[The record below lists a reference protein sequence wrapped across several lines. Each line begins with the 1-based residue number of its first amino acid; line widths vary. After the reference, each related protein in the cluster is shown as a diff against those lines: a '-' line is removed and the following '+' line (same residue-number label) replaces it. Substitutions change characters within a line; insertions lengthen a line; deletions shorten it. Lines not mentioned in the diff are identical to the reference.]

1 MKKLVKKISIVV
13 LSLLFSVCLL
23 LLGGQVFQAA
33 DFAHAAAA
41 KTTINISASKQKL
54 LPGDTF
60 TLTITVS
67 SSRENLNWN
76 SFNFVVT
83 PISSTDPSLPNSDIA
98 KYFSEEEHEFDA
110 AGWSS
115 RYTDSSAGL
124 FTSTN
129 LGKQGMAIVLSN
141 KATNPYTTSRSL
153 TVTVTLKVAD
163 DAAGCTF
170 NFGVPTN
177 KQNYVGYLDGTN
189 KILDYATQATTL
201 NGRNQTVAAGE
212 VIFSSNLLP
221 MEIAAPSSDATMS
234 KLSVGSGSATSGVA
248 VADQMQWKNSAE
260 NLQNF
265 RVKVDAN
272 DTNATYQVS
281 VGNKDATA
289 GSFPADKTTG
299 ALKSGQE
306 SGNLNLTANNNATGI
321 AKVFIRIIAPDKVAT
336 KDYCLTVT
344 STYVRIRT
352 LTVTPQR
359 PGGAV
364 SVPKNGLDGAFSPT
378 KTAYTVFVP
387 SDVTDSAGVQ
397 FVPQIAGGY
406 GISEDIAVTEATN
419 CTAASTVKS
428 GATLLVTNIKNN
440 ATLKLTATAASKDTT
455 QTYVFTFKTV
465 NIDTSIASFTVT
477 GKDDGATYNRDST
490 KTSVDYYFSL
500 PSSSGFQGK
509 FALSTTASTSTVTVG
524 GKAYAPDT
532 LYGAGTYTVVVTAEA
547 GNTKNYSVTVESKFD
562 AAKFENISVSIGGG
576 SYEDILA
583 PGADGKW
590 EGLGTSNEI
599 YTREV
604 PVSANTDFKIKGT
617 ASAGASVTVGSGLS
631 KPTAGQ
637 EQVLTGSLKHGRNE
651 FRVSLSTDEGTKNY
665 TFVINVLEKKNTIT
679 GVTLTYNGKAIDGF
693 TFNAATK
700 EYNVTVPY
708 STASSQITVTTD
720 GTYTRVFAENGDQ
733 FKSDSAK
740 REHSTNFPF
749 ALPDPDATVNT
760 VKFHA
765 VSDMNLSGL
774 SEAGEWYTITVTRSE
789 ANKDVTLS
797 ELSITI
803 GTKTYPIE
811 LQDGKF
817 TYPLELT
824 DEELD
829 SASVSISAKATAG
842 TSTISGD
849 TSADLKFESSKGI
862 NSFNVTV
869 TSEDGVTKQTYTI
882 AVSRNEITLNKDIS
896 IKSIAILG
904 NDAVDYS
911 AKELKIN
918 EPMEISVPYGVTR
931 VNITA
936 IPGYSGATINGDGS
950 IELSEKAGEAKEIRV
965 YAVAEDG
972 ETNKDGASAYIFKI
986 TRAEKRES
994 GLSNLTIDGVQVNGF
1009 NTEKITYNHQ
1019 VVSTTEKIEIRAIAE
1034 DESATVKINVGAEIA
1049 KGAGDATGSYAFTA
1063 AAGERDSVTFTISV
1077 EIDGEAKTYTVVVVR
1092 ASQSPHLVSL
1102 YVGNY
1107 KITDVKG
1114 NIIGNEDATALA
1126 PAPQTFYVNI
1136 DINFGTVIEIS
1147 AKASDE
1153 LAEMKIGKNIEMFIG
1168 TFTVQEDLTSQL
1180 ENSATASVRLTIRPA
1195 GSVGIEASYD
1205 IHFTVLTSDTSATIN
1220 IFKDTNSTNPLSDFN
1235 NEYVVNANL
1244 PVYGPYTV
1252 DQANLNFQI
1261 NLADVG
1267 GAKGTYQVR
1276 RRNNKSED
1284 VLMVDNG
1291 TAVDGGVRLAYGT
1304 NIFCVKITSSDKK
1317 AERTVVIVMERGGVG
1332 AKSIEVKGSEDFR
1345 FDAGATSF
1353 ICSVGNGVTS
1363 LKDQISVTLNSDD
1376 LEYKLV
1382 GADGELPAGG
1392 FAQIK
1397 VEIYA
1402 KSAGASAT
1410 ADTDP
1415 LKTIYI
1421 DVFRQ
1426 AAVVPVVEQ
1435 AETPLWQIILFWALV
1450 GLVVIELII
1459 IIAIPK
1465 RKKSAQQVV
1474 VAAAPMAY
1482 APVQPVQTV
1491 QPVQPQAPQAPAAP
1505 PPTAPAP
1512 PPAPAPR
1519 PAEPSRSAN
1528 AKPFVSP
1535 DNSGYY
1541 GNNSGGYYGNG
1552 GNSGYGGGYGNG
1564 SYGNGSYGGGYGN
1577 GSYGNGSYGNNDDN
1591 DKY

>member
-1 MKKLVKKISIVV
+1 MKKAIKHISLAIVSV
-13 LSLLFSVCLL
+13 VFFLCVVVFGANIVFTNKTEKAFAVNPNTTVTLS
-23 LLGGQVFQAA
+23 A
-33 DFAHAAAA
+33 D
-41 KTTINISASKQKL
+41 KTRVV
-54 LPGDTF
+54 PGDTF
-60 TLTITVS
+60 KLTVTV
-67 SSRENLNWN
+67 
-76 SFNFVVT
+76 T
-83 PISSTDPSLPNSDIA
+83 STIPNGTWSALDFMVSPLQA
-98 KYFSEEEHEFDA
+98 NGEFDA
-110 AGWSS
+110 TMCPYLSS
-115 RYTDSSAGL
+115 PSHTTNMTTYTDSSADYFGVNPNEEVPGL
-124 FTSTN
+124 RISLAWKSGNEISVSTACVFEFDIVVAENAPGGTSIQFGIEKYDTN
-129 LGKQGMAIVLSN
+129 FVDYNDMEIEVTADTDEFACN
-141 KATNPYTTSRSL
+141 
-153 TVTVTLKVAD
+153 TVTVTVD
-163 DAAGCTF
+163 
-170 NFGVPTN
+170 
-177 KQNYVGYLDGTN
+177 
-189 KILDYATQATTL
+189 
-201 NGRNQTVAAGE
+201 
-212 VIFSSNLLP
+212 
-221 MEIAAPSSDATMS
+221 APSSDATM
-234 KLSVGSGSATSGVA
+234 KGLTVGSGSATSGVA
-248 VADQMQWKNSAE
+248 VAEQMQWKNPAE

-272 DTNATYQVS
+272 DSNATYQVS
-281 VGNKDATA
+281 VGSGTATA

-306 SGNLNLTANNNATGI
+306 SGNLNLMQNNNTTGI

-336 KDYCLTVT
+336 KEYCLTVT
-344 STYVRIRT
+344 SNYVRIRM

-359 PGGAV
+359 PGGAAA
-364 SVPKNGLDGAFSPT
+364 VPKNGLDGAFSGT
-378 KTAYTVFVP
+378 KYSYTVFVP

-397 FVPQIAGGY
+397 FVPQIPGGY
-406 GISEDIAVTEATN
+406 GISEDIAVTDVAN
-419 CTAASTVKS
+419 CTASSSVKN
-428 GATLLVTNIKNN
+428 GATLLVTNVKNN
-440 ATLKLTATAASKDTT
+440 ATLKLTATAASGDT
-455 QTYVFTFKTV
+455 QTYTFTFKTV
-465 NIDTSIASFTVT
+465 NIDTSIASFTMT
-477 GKDDGATYNRDST
+477 GKNDGATYNSDST
-490 KTSVDYYFSL
+490 KASADYYFSL
-500 PSSSGFQGK
+500 PSPTGFQGT
-509 FALSTTASTSTVTVG
+509 FHIQAAQTTSKVTVNGAAYNASTQ
-524 GKAYAPDT
+524 
-532 LYGAGTYTVVVTAEA
+532 YGAGTYTVRVTAEA
-547 GNTKNYSVTVESKFD
+547 GNTEDYSVTVENKFD
-562 AAKFENISVSIGGG
+562 AAKFESISLSIGGG

-583 PGADGKW
+583 SGADGKW
-590 EGLGTSNEI
+590 EGLETSSAV

-604 PVSANTDFKIKGT
+604 PVSANTEFKIKGT
-617 ASAGASVTVGSGLS
+617 VSAGASVTVGGGLS
-631 KPTAGQ
+631 EPTAGQ
-637 EQVLTGSLKHGRNE
+637 EQVLTGSLKHGKNE
-651 FRVSLSTDEGTKNY
+651 FRVSLSTDEGTKVY

-679 GVTLTYNGKAIDGF
+679 GITLTYNGKAIDGF
-693 TFNAATK
+693 AFNQNTK
-700 EYNVTVPY
+700 EYNIIVPY
-708 STASSQITVTTD
+708 STANAQLAVTTD
-720 GTYTRVFAENGDQ
+720 GTYTRVFADNGDQ

-740 REHSTNFPF
+740 REHTSNFLF
-749 ALPDPDATVNT
+749 TLPNPDATVNT

-774 SEAGEWYTITVTRSE
+774 SEAGDWYTITVTRSA
-789 ANKDVTLS
+789 ANKDVSLNKLT
-797 ELSITI
+797 ITI
-803 GTKTYPIE
+803 GTKEYEIS
-811 LQDGKF
+811 LKDGQF

-824 DEELD
+824 DETLD
-829 SASVSISAKATAG
+829 SASVSITAIPNAS
-842 TSTISGD
+842 TSTVSGD
-849 TSADLKFESSKGI
+849 TSSDLKFESSKGI

-896 IKSIAILG
+896 IKNVTILG
-904 NDAVDYS
+904 NDTVQYYNGAPSIGNVV
-911 AKELKIN
+911 
-918 EPMEISVPYGVTR
+918 EISVPFGVTR

-936 IPGYSGATINGDGS
+936 MPGYSGASIKGDGAV
-950 IELSEKAGEAKEIRV
+950 ELADTAGVAKEIKV

-972 ETNKDGASAYIFKI
+972 VTNQDGASAYIFKI
-986 TRAEKRES
+986 TRQEQRKS
-994 GLSNLTIDGVQVNGF
+994 GLTNLTIDGVQVNGF

-1034 DESATVKINVGAEIA
+1034 EDSATVKINVGVEIA
-1049 KGAGDATGSYAFTA
+1049 KGAGDATASYTFTA

-1220 IFKDTNSTNPLSDFN
+1220 IFKDSNGTDPLADFN
-1235 NEYVVNANL
+1235 NEYVVNADL

-1252 DQANLNFQI
+1252 DQASLNFQI
-1261 NLADVG
+1261 NLADLG

-1276 RRNNKSED
+1276 RRNNKNED

-1363 LKDQISVTLNSDD
+1363 LKDQISVTLNNDD
-1376 LEYKLV
+1376 LEYKIV
-1382 GADGELPAGG
+1382 GADGELPEGG

-1410 ADTDP
+1410 ADADP

-1426 AAVVPVVEQ
+1426 GALVTVAEQ
-1435 AETPLWQIILFWALV
+1435 TPLWQIILFWALV

-1465 RKKSAQQVV
+1465 RKKNAQQVV

-1491 QPVQPQAPQAPAAP
+1491 QPVQPQAPQTPAAP

-1541 GNNSGGYYGNG
+1541 GNNGGYYGNG
-1552 GNSGYGGGYGNG
+1552 GNSGYGG
-1564 SYGNGSYGGGYGN
+1564 YGNGSYGGGYG
-1577 GSYGNGSYGNNDDN
+1577 GYGNNDDN

>member
-1 MKKLVKKISIVV
+1 MKKAIKH
-13 LSLLFSVCLL
+13 LSLAVLTVVFFLCVTLFSVSILNTSKMEKA
-23 LLGGQVFQAA
+23 FAA
-33 DFAHAAAA
+33 EPNTKVTLSTDKARVV
-41 KTTINISASKQKL
+41 
-54 LPGDTF
+54 PGDSF
-60 TLTITVS
+60 TLTVK
-67 SSRENLNWN
+67 
-76 SFNFVVT
+76 
-83 PISSTDPSLPNSDIA
+83 ISSTLKDSTWYSIYFVVSPLKNNDVDGTIGQYLEMEEKTTNMPALSYFDVCTDFFKKDPASELPGILVAVSNNARTDTPTTTDCVFTFKIRVAENAPGGYPIVFDVIEDSLNGLDYNMGDLFVGADEPD
-98 KYFSEEEHEFDA
+98 FSC
-110 AGWSS
+110 
-115 RYTDSSAGL
+115 
-124 FTSTN
+124 N
-129 LGKQGMAIVLSN
+129 
-141 KATNPYTTSRSL
+141 SL
-153 TVTVTLKVAD
+153 TVTID
-163 DAAGCTF
+163 
-170 NFGVPTN
+170 
-177 KQNYVGYLDGTN
+177 
-189 KILDYATQATTL
+189 
-201 NGRNQTVAAGE
+201 
-212 VIFSSNLLP
+212 
-221 MEIAAPSSDATMS
+221 APSSDATMS
-234 KLSVGSGSATSGVA
+234 KLSVGSGSATNGVA
-248 VADQMQWKNSAE
+248 VADQMQWKNPAE

-306 SGNLNLTANNNATGI
+306 SGNLNLIANNNATGI

-344 STYVRIRT
+344 STYVRLRS

-364 SVPKNGLDGAFSPT
+364 TVPKNGLDGAFSPT
-378 KTAYTVFVP
+378 KTSYTVYVP

-509 FALSTTASTSTVTVG
+509 FDLRQTASTSTVTIG

-700 EYNVTVPY
+700 EYNITVPY

-740 REHSTNFPF
+740 REHTTNFPF

-811 LQDGKF
+811 LQNGKF

-986 TRAEKRES
+986 TRQEQRKS
-994 GLSNLTIDGVQVNGF
+994 GLFNITIDGVQVNGF
-1009 NTEKITYNHQ
+1009 ETKKTIYSHSVGSISEKVTL
-1019 VVSTTEKIEIRAIAE
+1019 RAIAE
-1034 DESATVKINVGAEIA
+1034 NEDATVKINVGAEIA

-1276 RRNNKSED
+1276 RRNNKNED

-1512 PPAPAPR
+1512 PPVPAPR

>member
-1 MKKLVKKISIVV
+1 MKKAIKH
-13 LSLLFSVCLL
+13 LSLAVLTVVFFLCVTLFSVSILNTSKMEKA
-23 LLGGQVFQAA
+23 FAA
-33 DFAHAAAA
+33 EPNTKVTLSTD
-41 KTTINISASKQKL
+41 KSRVV
-54 LPGDTF
+54 PGDSF
-60 TLTITVS
+60 TLTVK
-67 SSRENLNWN
+67 
-76 SFNFVVT
+76 
-83 PISSTDPSLPNSDIA
+83 ISSTLKDSTWYSIYFVVSPLKNNDVDGTIGQYLEMEEKTTNMPALSYFDVCTDFFKKDPASELPGILVAVSNNARTDTPTTTDCVFTFKIRVAENAPGGYPIVFDVIEDSLNGLDYNMGDLFVGADEPD
-98 KYFSEEEHEFDA
+98 FSC
-110 AGWSS
+110 
-115 RYTDSSAGL
+115 
-124 FTSTN
+124 N
-129 LGKQGMAIVLSN
+129 
-141 KATNPYTTSRSL
+141 SL
-153 TVTVTLKVAD
+153 TVTID
-163 DAAGCTF
+163 
-170 NFGVPTN
+170 
-177 KQNYVGYLDGTN
+177 
-189 KILDYATQATTL
+189 
-201 NGRNQTVAAGE
+201 
-212 VIFSSNLLP
+212 
-221 MEIAAPSSDATMS
+221 APSSDATM
-234 KLSVGSGSATSGVA
+234 KGLTVGSGSATNPVDGGA
-248 VADQMQWKNSAE
+248 IADTMSYSNPAE

-272 DTNATYQVS
+272 DPNATYQVS

-289 GSFPADKTTG
+289 GSFPADITSG

-306 SGNLNLTANNNATGI
+306 SGNLNLMVNNNTSGI

-344 STYVRIRT
+344 STYVRLRSV
-352 LTVTPQR
+352 TVTPQR
-359 PGGAV
+359 PGGAAA
-364 SVPKNGLDGAFSPT
+364 VPKNGLDGAFSPT
-378 KTAYTVFVP
+378 KTSYTVFVP

-397 FVPQIAGGY
+397 FAPQIAGGY
-406 GISEDIAVTEATN
+406 GIKEDIAVTDIAN
-419 CTAASTVKS
+419 CTASSTVKN

-440 ATLKLTATAASKDTT
+440 ATLKLTATAANGVTA

-465 NIDTSIASFTVT
+465 NIDTSIASFTMT
-477 GKDDGATYNRDST
+477 GKDDGATYNSDST
-490 KTSVDYYFSL
+490 KASADYFFSL

-509 FALSTTASTSTVTVG
+509 FVLSAAASTSAVTIG
-524 GKAYAPDT
+524 GKAYSADT
-532 LYGAGTYTVVVTAEA
+532 LYGAGTYTVTVTAEA
-547 GNTKNYSVTVESKFD
+547 GNSKNYSVIVENKFD
-562 AAKFENISVSIGGG
+562 AAKFESISVSIGGG

-583 PGADGKW
+583 SGAEGTW
-590 EGLGTSNEI
+590 EGLETSSAV

-617 ASAGASVTVGSGLS
+617 ASAGASVTAGSGLS
-631 KPTAGQ
+631 DSASGL
-637 EQVLTGSLKHGRNE
+637 EHVLSGSLKHGRNE

-665 TFVINVLEKKNTIT
+665 TFVINVLEKKNTVT

-693 TFNAATK
+693 TFNQNTK
-700 EYNVTVPY
+700 EYNITVPY
-708 STASSQITVTTD
+708 STASAQLTVTTD

-740 REHSTNFPF
+740 RAHSSNFPF
-749 ALPDPDATVNT
+749 ALPNPDATVNT
-760 VKFHA
+760 LKFRA

-774 SEAGEWYTITVTRSE
+774 SETGDWYTITVTRSE

-824 DEELD
+824 DETLD
-829 SASVSISAKATAG
+829 SASVSISAKATAS

-849 TSADLKFESSKGI
+849 TSTDLKFESSKGI
-862 NSFNVTV
+862 NSFNITV

-896 IKSIAILG
+896 IKSITILG

-918 EPMEISVPYGVTR
+918 EPMEISVPFGVTR

-936 IPGYSGATINGDGS
+936 IPGYSGATINGDGL
-950 IELSEKAGEAKEIRV
+950 ITLSDKAGEAKEIRV

-986 TRAEKRES
+986 TRQEQRKS
-994 GLSNLTIDGVQVNGF
+994 GLFNITIDGVQVNGF
-1009 NTEKITYNHQ
+1009 DTEKTIYSHS
-1019 VVSTTEKIEIRAIAE
+1019 VGSTSEKVILRAIAE
-1034 DESATVKINVGAEIA
+1034 NEDATVKINVGTEIA
-1049 KGAGDATGSYAFTA
+1049 KNIGQAEGEYAFTA
-1063 AAGERDSVTFTISV
+1063 QKGERDTVTFTISV
-1077 EIDGEAKTYTVVVVR
+1077 EIDSESRTYTVTVTR
-1092 ASQSPHLVSL
+1092 ASQSPQLKQL
-1102 YVGNY
+1102 RIDTYAIY
-1107 KITDVKG
+1107 DKDG
-1114 NIIGNEDATALA
+1114 NIIGETDEDALNKDK
-1126 PAPQTFYVNI
+1126 TFYVNLDVSRGMKV
-1136 DINFGTVIEIS
+1136 DIL
-1147 AKASDE
+1147 ARASDDLATIKFADDPE
-1153 LAEMKIGKNIEMFIG
+1153 KYTGVFSYEGFDLEPRLAENVQVTVELIVMAAGGEGN
-1168 TFTVQEDLTSQL
+1168 FT
-1180 ENSATASVRLTIRPA
+1180 
-1195 GSVGIEASYD
+1195 SYR
-1205 IHFTVLTSDTSATIN
+1205 IIFTVLTSDTSATIN
-1220 IFKDTNSTNPLSDFN
+1220 IFKGADGSNPLSDFN
-1235 NEYVVNANL
+1235 NEYSVNSELA
-1244 PVYGPYTV
+1244 VYGPYTV

-1261 NLADVG
+1261 NLTDVG

-1276 RRNNKSED
+1276 RRNNKNED

-1345 FDAGATSF
+1345 FDAGASSF

-1363 LKDQISVTLNSDD
+1363 LKDQISVTLNNDD
-1376 LEYKLV
+1376 LEYKIV
-1382 GADGELPAGG
+1382 GADAELPEGG

-1426 AAVVPVVEQ
+1426 GAAVTVAE
-1435 AETPLWQIILFWALV
+1435 ETPLWQIILFWVLV

-1505 PPTAPAP
+1505 PPAAPAP

-1541 GNNSGGYYGNG
+1541 GNNGGYYGNG
-1552 GNSGYGGGYGNG
+1552 GNNGYGGGYGNG
-1564 SYGNGSYGGGYGN
+1564 SYGNGSYGGGYG
-1577 GSYGNGSYGNNDDN
+1577 GYGNNDDN